1 MDPVSIISLVEACS
15 GLYLSL
21 GKVIGVLTN
30 LATTYKQVALSI
42 KSLSNECKTIKV
54 AIERLQ
60 NWIES
65 QTEGTNVSA
74 EVWEQLRESLDHGE
88 VVVNA
93 LEEELK
99 PLGNTGLLNG
109 FRRKSKATWFLQAL
123 KMHEDRIRGQVGGL
137 TLLLQIVNL

>member
-21 GKVIGVLTN
+21 SKVISVLSN
-30 LATTYKQVALSI
+30 LATSYKQVALSI

-54 AIERLQ
+54 VIERLQ
-60 NWIES
+60 YWIET
-65 QTEGTNVSA
+65 QTQEANVSN
-74 EVWEQLRESLDHGE
+74 EVWEQLRESLKHGE
-88 VVVNA
+88 VVVKA

-99 PLGNTGLLNG
+99 PLGDTWVLVG
-109 FRRKSKATWFLQAL
+109 FRRKSKATWSLQAL
-123 KMHEDRIRGQVGGL
+123 KMHEDRIRGQVSGL